1 MHLKPTLKSKMN
13 HFFDSTNQPN
23 PDITMGLITL
33 QPGEKHPKQ
42 GYSYHKQ
49 DEFSYIISGLA
60 HTVLENGE
68 DIVGKAGDAQLI
80 EKNEGH
86 INYNDSNEPA
96 VVVWLFIERKEE
108 K

>member
-1 MHLKPTLKSKMN
+1 MHLKPTLKSNIN
-13 HFFDSTNQPN
+13 HFFDPTNQPN
-23 PDITMGLITL
+23 SNVTMGLITL
-33 QPGEKHPKQ
+33 QPGEKYPKQ

-60 HTVLENGE
+60 HTILENGE
-68 DIVGKAGDAQLI
+68 DILGKAGDAQLI

-96 VVVWLFIERKEE
+96 VVVWFLVERKEE